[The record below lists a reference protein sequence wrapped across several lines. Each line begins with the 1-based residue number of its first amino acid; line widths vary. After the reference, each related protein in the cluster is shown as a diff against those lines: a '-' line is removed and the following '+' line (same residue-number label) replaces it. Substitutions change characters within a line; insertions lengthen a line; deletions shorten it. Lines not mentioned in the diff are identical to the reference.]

1 MTPIPSGRIGASLSF
16 LWSVVGGGIC
26 MRIYNTGAIAL
37 NYFQRRKRSFR
48 SMRISFRLS
57 ISRSYFTSRES
68 GDIWWSNSICK
79 RSVIHAWRDSAV
91 IHQVPRAFDGI
102 TAATAA
108 QFLSFAFVRPSVY
121 ISRKKKNG
129 HLLVGGDRRN
139 NLLLL
144 LLLGTFRHSLLAASF
159 RATPTVKSAL
169 PWCVCYAWLYSHETL
184 LRC

>member
-37 NYFQRRKRSFR
+37 NYFQRRKKKLR

-57 ISRSYFTSRES
+57 ISRSYFTSRERRHLMIKFHLQAIRYS
-68 GDIWWSNSICK
+68 RVTGQRSYTPSPASVWWHHGGDS
-79 RSVIHAWRDSAV
+79 SAV
-91 IHQVPRAFDGI
+91 P
-102 TAATAA
+102 
-108 QFLSFAFVRPSVY
+108 FVRPSVY